1 MSVYDL
7 SLYLVLDP
15 DLCGGPAQ
23 MVATAEV
30 AARHGA
36 TVVQLRAPD
45 WKKRQWLE
53 TAFELKAI
61 LDSLGVPLI
70 INDHIDIALAV
81 DAAGVHVGQ
90 ADMPANVVRRLI
102 GPDKLLGLSITAA
115 AELAR
120 STVDRGRLPRRRTGL
135 SHRHQARCHTGD
147 GGGIVRRDHARV
159 DLAGRRHWWH
169 HGRQLC
175 GAVRRRGAGRRGR
188 LRDMREA
195 PRGRCDAGGCARDR
209 RQQVSCGR
217 RDGTKWHK
225 GVTNRY
231 LVRCNR

>member
-1 MSVYDL
+1 MSGFDL

-53 TAFELKAI
+53 TALELKAI
-61 LDSLGVPLI
+61 LDPLGVPLI

-90 ADMPANVVRRLI
+90 ADMPVDVVRRLI

-115 AELAR
+115 ADLAR
-120 STVDRGRLPRRRTGL
+120 APSTGVDYLGVGPVFPTGTKPDATPAMGVESFAAITRASTLPVV
-135 SHRHQARCHTGD
+135 AI
-147 GGGIVRRDHARV
+147 GGITADNCAVLFAAGAQGVAVVSAICGKPRVADATRAVARAIEGSTFRATTA
-159 DLAGRRHWWH
+159 LERNGI
-169 HGRQLC
+169 
-175 GAVRRRGAGRRGR
+175 
-188 LRDMREA
+188 RE
-195 PRGRCDAGGCARDR
+195 
-209 RQQVSCGR
+209 
-217 RDGTKWHK
+217 
-225 GVTNRY
+225 
-231 LVRCNR
+231 